1 MVLSSIGVYGLLS
14 RTRIEHALAGNLTVA
29 NKAANIDA
37 RLEAKQAHLND
48 LKARIS
54 QLDQTQTVA
63 TKGHTKTNT
72 VCDRGPAREKLIY
85 ISTTILCRVYRES
98 CQRDV
103 PKSRHFNGSRM
114 PAAGKVQF

>member
-1 MVLSSIGVYGLLS
+1 M
-14 RTRIEHALAGNLTVA
+14 A

-72 VCDRGPAREKLIY
+72 VCDRGPAREKLIHD
-85 ISTTILCRVYRES
+85 IAKFFRGRHGLETCVVLVPPRSLPQTSSGKLSRSRA
-98 CQRDV
+98 RDMYLDGAFGAS
-103 PKSRHFNGSRM
+103 PDIAG
-114 PAAGKVQF
+114 AA